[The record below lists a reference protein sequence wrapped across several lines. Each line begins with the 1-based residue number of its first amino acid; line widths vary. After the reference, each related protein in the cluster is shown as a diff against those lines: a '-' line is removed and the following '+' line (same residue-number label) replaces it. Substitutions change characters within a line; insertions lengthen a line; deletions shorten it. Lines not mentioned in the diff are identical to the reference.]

1 MSNTSSHPALSQ
13 AQTKKP
19 RTRLS
24 RDAKLAVLLFFLG
37 WVMSYADRQLIT
49 LALPYIGEDLSLSP
63 TQQGMLISAFFVTYA
78 IVQIPGGMLVDR
90 LGAKRTAVA
99 GVLAWSVFTVAT
111 GTAGSFAVMLAVR
124 ALFGIGEGVYPA
136 ASVKAV
142 AERTTSEQRM
152 TATGWM
158 YSSNAVGT
166 IVAAVAGAALIGFI
180 GWQGAFFVLGAVG
193 VLVAVA
199 IGVFLPKVRADSAAA
214 IAVEEEAASTIA
226 TKDLFRSAALWGHVA
241 MFFGYGVVAWG
252 MSAWVPSYLVSA
264 RGIPLGVVAAAAV
277 IPVLA
282 GGVASILGGRLVDRL
297 GGRHRLIVVPGMLAC
312 ILVLAMM
319 TQELP
324 VPVFITLIGLLSFF
338 SGMCYMPV
346 FSSPVRGLP
355 TGVVGTAYATISTGS
370 QVAGILTPTIMG
382 VVVENV
388 SWEAAFGVL
397 IAGCVICLVAALL
410 VPRGPEEFLA
420 TFTRREKAT
429 ADAI

>member
-1 MSNTSSHPALSQ
+1 MSTTSSHPALN
-13 AQTKKP
+13 QTQRKP
-19 RTRLS
+19 RVPLS
-24 RDAKLAVLLFFLG
+24 KDAKLAVFLFFLG

-49 LALPYIGEDLSLSP
+49 LALPYIGEDLSLTP

-78 IVQIPGGMLVDR
+78 IVQIPGGMLVDK

-99 GVLAWSVFTVAT
+99 GVLAWSIFTVAT

-142 AERTTSEQRM
+142 AERTSSAQRM

-166 IVAAVAGAALIGFI
+166 IVAAVTGAALISFI

-193 VLVAVA
+193 VLVAAA
-199 IGVFLPKVRADSAAA
+199 IWIFLPNARVDSTAA
-214 IAVEEEAASTIA
+214 VDVHEEAESAIA

-252 MSAWVPSYLVSA
+252 MSAWVPSYLVDA
-264 RGIPLGVVAAAAV
+264 RGIPLGVVAGAAV

-282 GGVASILGGRLVDRL
+282 GGVASVLGGRLVDRL
-297 GGRHRLIVVPGMLAC
+297 GGRHRLIVIPGMLASM
-312 ILVLAMM
+312 LTLAMM

-346 FSSPVRGLP
+346 FAGPVRGLP
-355 TGVVGTAYATISTGS
+355 TAVVGTAYATISTGS

-397 IAGCVICLVAALL
+397 IAGCVICIVAALL

-420 TFTRREKAT
+420 TFTRRQNVAT
-429 ADAI
+429 DVA

>member
-1 MSNTSSHPALSQ
+1 MSKTSSQPALSQ
-13 AQTKKP
+13 TQKKP
-19 RTRLS
+19 RVRLQ

-49 LALPYIGEDLSLSP
+49 LALPYIGKDLSLTP

-78 IVQIPGGMLVDR
+78 IVQIPGGILVDKV
-90 LGAKRTAVA
+90 GAKRTAVT

-111 GTAGSFAVMLAVR
+111 GTAGSFAVMLAIR

-142 AERTTSEQRM
+142 AERTSSEQRM

-166 IVAAVAGAALIGFI
+166 IVAALAGAALISAI
-180 GWQGAFFVLGAVG
+180 GWQGAFFILGAIG

-199 IGVFLPKVRADSAAA
+199 IGFFLPNARADSTAA
-214 IAVEEEAASTIA
+214 IEVEEQAESTI
-226 TKDLFRSAALWGHVA
+226 TSKDLFRSPALWGHVA

-252 MSAWVPSYLVSA
+252 MSAWVPSYLVDA
-264 RGIPLGVVAAAAV
+264 RGIPLGVVATAAV

-282 GGVASILGGRLVDRL
+282 GGVASVLGGRLVDRL
-297 GGRHRLIVVPGMLAC
+297 GGRHRLIIIPGMLAS
-312 ILVLAMM
+312 IVTLAMM

-324 VPVFITLIGLLSFF
+324 VPVFVTLIGLLSFF

-355 TGVVGTAYATISTGS
+355 TAVVGTAYATISTGS
-370 QVAGILTPTIMG
+370 QVGGILTPTIMG

-397 IAGCVICLVAALL
+397 IAGCVICLVAAML
-410 VPRGPEEFLA
+410 VPRGPEEFFA
-420 TFTRREKAT
+420 TFTRRQKVTTDVA
-429 ADAI
+429 

>member
-1 MSNTSSHPALSQ
+1 MSNTSSQPALNQ
-13 AQTKKP
+13 VQKTP
-19 RTRLS
+19 RVRLS
-24 RDAKLAVLLFFLG
+24 RDARLAVFLFFLG

-49 LALPYIGEDLSLSP
+49 LALPYIGKDLSLSP

-78 IVQIPGGMLVDR
+78 IVQIPGGMLVDK

-111 GTAGSFAVMLAVR
+111 GTAGSFAVMLAIR

-142 AERTTSEQRM
+142 AERTSSAQRM

-166 IVAAVAGAALIGFI
+166 IVAALAGAALIATI
-180 GWQGAFFVLGAVG
+180 GWQGAFFIIGAVG
-193 VLVAVA
+193 LLVALA
-199 IGVFLPKVRADSAAA
+199 IGIFLPKADASAAQTLE
-214 IAVEEEAASTIA
+214 VQESPTSTITA
-226 TKDLFRSAALWGHVA
+226 KDLFRSAALWGHVA

-252 MSAWVPSYLVSA
+252 MSAWVPSYLVDA

-277 IPVLA
+277 IPVA
-282 GGVASILGGRLVDRL
+282 VGGVASVLGGRLVDRL
-297 GGRHRLIVVPGMLAC
+297 GGRHRLIVIPGMLAC
-312 ILVLAMM
+312 ILTLAMM

-324 VPVFITLIGLLSFF
+324 VPLFITLIGLLSFF

-346 FSSPVRGLP
+346 FAGPVRGLP
-355 TGVVGTAYATISTGS
+355 TAVVGTAYATISTGS
-370 QVAGILTPTIMG
+370 QVAGILTPTLMG

-397 IAGCVICLVAALL
+397 IAGCVICIIAAAL
-410 VPRGPEEFLA
+410 VPRGPDEFFA
-420 TFTRREKAT
+420 SFARRQTVAVHG
-429 ADAI
+429 A